1 MTWAHWLWANRGWFG
16 LAALLV
22 VLLAAVGHLYHRPSE
37 RVRVAPYLEVQQQI
51 ERELHEERARIDA
64 RQRTEL
70 ETVARE
76 RRDALEAI
84 EDRQRRRESELS
96 TVDGFRA
103 WVDSLP

>member
-1 MTWAHWLWANRGWFG
+1 
-16 LAALLV
+16 
-22 VLLAAVGHLYHRPSE
+22 
-37 RVRVAPYLEVQQQI
+37 
-51 ERELHEERARIDA
+51 
-64 RQRTEL
+64 
-70 ETVARE
+70 TVARE